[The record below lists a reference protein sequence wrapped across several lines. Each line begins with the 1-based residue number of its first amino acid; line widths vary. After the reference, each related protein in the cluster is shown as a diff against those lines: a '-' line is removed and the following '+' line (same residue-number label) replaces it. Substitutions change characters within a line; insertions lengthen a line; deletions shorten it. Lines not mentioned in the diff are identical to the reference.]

1 MFCGHIVLIILLMTM
16 ATKSPLKTEILQQ
29 AIAVAMSSDA
39 PKKIGAIL
47 LKRNRTIS
55 CAVDDYKRTHP
66 VQYWAAQSAAKI
78 WNNPHLEK
86 KVYLHA
92 EILSLIKAKEDADT
106 IIVCRVGGHHGNEL
120 RMSRPCVICSEYI
133 RNCSHIVHV
142 HYSTENGF
150 MYEYWGS

>member
-1 MFCGHIVLIILLMTM
+1 MTM

-66 VQYWAAQSAAKI
+66 VQYWAAQSAA
-78 WNNPHLEK
+78 
-86 KVYLHA
+86 
-92 EILSLIKAKEDADT
+92 
-106 IIVCRVGGHHGNEL
+106 
-120 RMSRPCVICSEYI
+120 RPGRGAARC
-133 RNCSHIVHV
+133 
-142 HYSTENGF
+142 
-150 MYEYWGS
+150 